1 MYKWSGRE
9 SFDPKKKI
17 THIYNKQKGLAS
29 LFYNGIYITSTKVKL
44 LICISA
50 IVINSDMS
58 SCCKILDIIYTL
70 LNLY

>member
-9 SFDPKKKI
+9 SFDPKKKS
-17 THIYNKQKGLAS
+17 HNKQKGLAS
-29 LFYNGIYITSTKVKL
+29 LFYKGIYITSTKVKL

-50 IVINSDMS
+50 IVIHSDMS